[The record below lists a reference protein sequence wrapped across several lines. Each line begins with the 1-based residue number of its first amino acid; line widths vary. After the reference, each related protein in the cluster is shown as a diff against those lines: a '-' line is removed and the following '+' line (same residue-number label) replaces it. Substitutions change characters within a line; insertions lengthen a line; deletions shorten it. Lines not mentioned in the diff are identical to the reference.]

1 MVMTKIELRREMK
14 AVLAS
19 LNPVEKAFESMSKC
33 VNFIQSDIFKNAG
46 AIYGFMP
53 MKDEVDIL
61 PVLRTA
67 MQQGKMVFLPKI
79 IEGTCEMEFFRITDE
94 PNQQTQANSWGIYEP
109 KPGLE
114 KYDISDVLENTAGYK
129 IVVLVPG
136 LAFGRDN
143 TRLGR
148 GKGFYDR
155 FLGELKRKAAEI
167 DRETKPIFCGV
178 CYGAQMVW
186 TVPVEDN
193 DVLVD
198 MVL

>member
-1 MVMTKIELRREMK
+1 MTKIELRREMK
-14 AVLAS
+14 TVLAS

-114 KYDISDVLENTAGYK
+114 KYDISDVLENTAGNK

-167 DRETKPIFCGV
+167 DREAKPIFCGV
-178 CYGAQMVW
+178 CYRAQMVW

-198 MVL
+198 LVL

>member
-1 MVMTKIELRREMK
+1 MTKIELRKEMK

-109 KPGLE
+109 KPELE
-114 KYDISDVLENTAGYK
+114 KYEIDDVLKNTAGNK

-155 FLGELKRKAAEI
+155 FLGNLKRKAAEI
-167 DRETKPIFCGV
+167 DKEAVPVFCGV
-178 CYGAQMVW
+178 CYKAQIVG

-193 DVLVD
+193 DILVD
-198 MVL
+198 LVL